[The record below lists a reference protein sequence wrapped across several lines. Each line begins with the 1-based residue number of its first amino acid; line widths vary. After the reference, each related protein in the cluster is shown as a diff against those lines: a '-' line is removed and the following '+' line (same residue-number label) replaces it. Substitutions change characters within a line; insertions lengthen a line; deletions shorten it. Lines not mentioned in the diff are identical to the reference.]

1 MSISPVL
8 KRVNENGLVEYY
20 LEFDPVWDGFDS
32 FVRYLY
38 KHWSAQLVE
47 SVDGVYSRRWVLRVM
62 GVCVSV
68 YHDSQLGNYFV
79 REDGGKDQEILEKI
93 EADLLRRMS

>member
-8 KRVNENGLVEYY
+8 KRVNESGFVEYY

-32 FVRYLY
+32 FVKYLY
-38 KHWSAQLVE
+38 KHWNAQLVE

-68 YHDSQLGNYFV
+68 YHDSQLGNHFV
-79 REDGGKDQEILEKI
+79 REDGGMDEGILEKI
-93 EADLLRRMS
+93 EADLLMRMR